1 MTTYRLVRPQAVA
14 GRPTLDAQQQAVV
27 DHPGGPLLVLAGPGT
42 GKTTTLVEA
51 VVDRVANRG
60 LSPDEVLVLTFGRK
74 AATELRDRITGRLGR
89 TTRVMP
95 SMTFHSFCY
104 ALLRRFTPAD
114 AFDVPLRLP
123 SGPEQSL
130 RLSESL
136 QGSREVGVVHWPSSL
151 HPALRT
157 RGFTEEVEAVIGKAR
172 QLGLDPEDLS
182 EIGRAAGRP

>member
-1 MTTYRLVRPQAVA
+1 MLLFWMRISRRWWTI
-14 GRPTLDAQQQAVV
+14 
-27 DHPGGPLLVLAGPGT
+27 PGGPLLVLAGPGT

-51 VVDRVANRG
+51 VVDQVRNRG

-130 RLSESL
+130 RLSERCP
-136 QGSREVGVVHWPSSL
+136 G
-151 HPALRT
+151 A
-157 RGFTEEVEAVIGKAR
+157 AR
-172 QLGLDPEDLS
+172 S
-182 EIGRAAGRP
+182 VRCTGRPVTASPP